1 MPEYHS
7 QCSYKLFMHL
17 EVLLVINQIPEVCSD
32 HRINI
37 TNQMGKS
44 LQLNTK
50 KKKKIPLVYD
60 IKQPQ

>member
-1 MPEYHS
+1 
-7 QCSYKLFMHL
+7 MHL

-50 KKKKIPLVYD
+50 KKKKKLKIPLVYD